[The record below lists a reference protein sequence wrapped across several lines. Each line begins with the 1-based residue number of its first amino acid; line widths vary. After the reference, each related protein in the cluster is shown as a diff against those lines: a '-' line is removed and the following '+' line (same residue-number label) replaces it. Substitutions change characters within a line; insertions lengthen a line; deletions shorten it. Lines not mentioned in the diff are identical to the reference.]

1 MVYVDNK
8 HGPILYPLIPL
19 KLLLKLGAIK
29 EKCMHMQKPIE
40 RTDISFFKALILQ
53 IQWLVSQHQSFNAEV
68 SIGFVLVYNN
78 SLYFVSIKDSL
89 YEYCRLIL
97 QVFEMLL
104 SDN

>member
-19 KLLLKLGAIK
+19 KFLLTLGAIK
-29 EKCMHMQKPIE
+29 EICLHMQKPLE

-53 IQWLVSQHQSFNAEV
+53 IQWLVSQLQQFNAEV
-68 SIGFVLVYNN
+68 LIGFVLVYNN
-78 SLYFVSIKDSL
+78 SLNFALIKDSL
-89 YEYCRLIL
+89 NEYCLSVL
-97 QVFEMLL
+97 PVFEVLL